1 LQWGTIRD
9 SKYEFA
15 EKINS
20 FPLAAVHPLYYLL
33 RKAFKNGAR
42 LNLKGATKQLRSN

>member
-1 LQWGTIRD
+1 MNLL
-9 SKYEFA
+9 
-15 EKINS
+15 EKKLIS
-20 FPLAAVHPLYYLL
+20 SCAAVHPLYYLL